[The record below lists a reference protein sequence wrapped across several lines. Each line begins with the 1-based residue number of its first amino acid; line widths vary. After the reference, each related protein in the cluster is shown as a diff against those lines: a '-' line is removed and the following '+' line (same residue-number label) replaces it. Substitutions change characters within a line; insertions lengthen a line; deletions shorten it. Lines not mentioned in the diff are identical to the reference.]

1 MSLSF
6 LQLYEFVFFIAKQ
19 NGFYKVKYINSSNA
33 CVAPGVLGRFMKKF
47 FCFIP
52 IIAVACSIYGA
63 SFLKAEESFAEKILQ
78 SFPQADTDKDGVLSG
93 DEEDAVCRRVIQRY
107 PQMDKDGDGVLSDSE
122 KQKLLQVVSKRG
134 RKQPVVSAGRSGAKK
149 VDPDTFLQQLGLKS
163 ERDIEYRENTAQ
175 QRNRLDFIYPKN
187 ESYDKAPLFIY
198 IHGGGNTGGTKDG
211 IYSRGTLI
219 LEKLTEAGIAVASID
234 YRLFGKGE
242 ELAFHHLFQDCK
254 DALRFLAKNAD
265 RFGID
270 PNKFVTWGTSAGG
283 SKALVTALT
292 NSDFLPG
299 ENAGPET
306 EYTVIGAISFY
317 GATTYLVPELWKKRL
332 ERFPGRSE
340 SKGAMLFKP
349 SHGMSTEEIAKLVSA
364 DQHLEVDSPPILL
377 VHGDTDPV
385 VPIDLS
391 THLYKMAK
399 EKGLDIEL
407 VEVKNAG
414 HGFSKVK
421 GNAASPSMTWDEAQ
435 QLVVR
440 QVLEWIQ

>member
-6 LQLYEFVFFIAKQ
+6 LQLYEFMFFIAKQ

-122 KQKLLQVVSKRG
+122 KQKLLQAVSKRG
-134 RKQPVVSAGRSGAKK
+134 RKQPVVAAGRSGAKK

-163 ERDIEYRENTAQ
+163 ERDLEYRENTAQ

-187 ESYDKAPLFIY
+187 EIYDKAPLFIY

-292 NSDFLPG
+292 KSDFLPG
-299 ENAGPET
+299 EVTGAGIEH
-306 EYTVIGAISFY
+306 TVIGAISFY
-317 GATTYLVPELWKKRL
+317 GGTTYVVEDVWKKRL
-332 ERFPGRSE
+332 ERFPSSSQTKAE
-340 SKGAMLFKP
+340 LMFKA
-349 SHGMSTEEIAKLVSA
+349 SDGLSSEEIRMLVSA
-364 DQHLEVDSPPILL
+364 DQHLKVDSPPILL
-377 VHGDTDPV
+377 VHGDTDPT
-385 VPIDLS
+385 VPIEVS
-391 THLYKMAK
+391 THLYKLAK
-399 EKGLDIEL
+399 EKGIDIQL

-421 GNAASPSMTWDEAQ
+421 GNAASPSMTWDEAH

>member
-1 MSLSF
+1 MKKLSF
-6 LQLYEFVFFIAKQ
+6 
-19 NGFYKVKYINSSNA
+19 
-33 CVAPGVLGRFMKKF
+33 
-47 FCFIP
+47 FIP
-52 IIAVACSIYGA
+52 IIAVACSIYCA

-122 KQKLLQVVSKRG
+122 KQNLLQVASKRG
-134 RKQPVVSAGRSGAKK
+134 RKQPAVSVGRSVAKK

-187 ESYDKAPLFIY
+187 KIYDKAPLFIY

-211 IYSRGTLI
+211 IYSRGALI

-270 PNKFVTWGTSAGG
+270 QHKFVTWGTSAGG
-283 SKALVTALT
+283 SKALISALT
-292 NSDFLPG
+292 ESDFLPG
-299 ENAGPET
+299 EVTGAGIEHA
-306 EYTVIGAISFY
+306 VIGTISFY
-317 GATTYLVPELWKKRL
+317 GGTTYVVEDVWKKRL
-332 ERFPGRSE
+332 EHFPARSQT
-340 SKGAMLFKP
+340 KGAMLFKP

-364 DQHLEVDSPPILL
+364 DQYLEVDSPPILL
-377 VHGDTDPV
+377 VHGDTDPT
-385 VPIDLS
+385 VPIEVS
-391 THLYKMAK
+391 THLYKLAL
-399 EKGLDIEL
+399 EKGIDIQL

-414 HGFSKVK
+414 HGFKQVE